1 MMKHLVVSELARVGV
16 EAFVEVNQSSLYG
29 DDLKV
34 VGITSDPLIP
44 SEGVEPGSSI
54 IGVDTRFPLKARTNV
69 VAKPTVVE
77 VMLSTK
83 ANQAQSQAV
92 EANKEAVE
100 AGTKV
105 RVQYSVRCPRD
116 A

>member
-1 MMKHLVVSELARVGV
+1 MLRVGV

-83 ANQAQSQAV
+83 VATMPLSEMEGIVAIMVARNL
-92 EANKEAVE
+92 
-100 AGTKV
+100 
-105 RVQYSVRCPRD
+105 D
-116 A
+116 AIFLGG